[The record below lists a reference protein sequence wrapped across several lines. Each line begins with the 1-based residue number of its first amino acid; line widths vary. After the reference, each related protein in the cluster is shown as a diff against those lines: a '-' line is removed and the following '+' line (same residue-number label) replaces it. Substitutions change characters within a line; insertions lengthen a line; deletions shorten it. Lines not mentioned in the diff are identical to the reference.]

1 MKTGIIIIT
10 VLILLGGA
18 GANYL
23 RFVDPAL
30 TAPPTLGDIP
40 YEFEGFRGEE
50 RYFSEQSYEIL
61 RADTSTLR
69 LYNDRGGNPIWLFIG
84 YFESQKYGSQ
94 IHSPKHCLP
103 GSGWRISSQEPYRL
117 QLAGGTDKLVNRLL
131 ITERGRKHLML
142 YWFETRGGT
151 IRNEFAL
158 KWDLMEN
165 SLKLRPTDAA
175 IVRINLPLADQD
187 DIEVGT
193 AKALAFLEN
202 LMPAVEQS
210 LPFNK

>member
-1 MKTGIIIIT
+1 MKGGIIIAS

-23 RFVDPAL
+23 RYVEP
-30 TAPPTLGDIP
+30 TPTSPPTLGDIP

-61 RADTSTLR
+61 HADTSTLR
-69 LYNDRGGNPIWLFIG
+69 LYNDTDGNPIWLFIG

-103 GSGWRISSQEPYRL
+103 GSGWKITSLESYRL
-117 QLAGGTDKLVNRLL
+117 QLTDGTEKQVNRLL
-131 ITERGRKHLML
+131 ITERGRQHLML

-158 KWDLMEN
+158 KWDLMQN
-165 SLKLRPTDAA
+165 SLMLRPTDAA
-175 IVRINLPLADQD
+175 IVRINLPLTGQD
-187 DIEVGT
+187 DIDAGT
-193 AKALAFLEN
+193 DKALAFLEN
-202 LMPAVEQS
+202 ILPEVEQS
-210 LPFNK
+210 LPFGK